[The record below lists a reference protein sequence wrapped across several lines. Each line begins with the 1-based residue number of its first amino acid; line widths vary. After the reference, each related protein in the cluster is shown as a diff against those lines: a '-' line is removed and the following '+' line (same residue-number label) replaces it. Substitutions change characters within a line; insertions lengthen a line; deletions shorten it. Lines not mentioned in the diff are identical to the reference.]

1 MLSRVQLRTDWKTAQ
16 FPSIWSQWSAA
27 CLKGL
32 AKQEPDFW
40 GSPSLW
46 SYPSDP
52 SHLPSFLSPLNNLLC
67 SAPPNWRVSD
77 PKTKVCP
84 GEGRVKAD
92 STFISLFPRHINPKA
107 VNWLSKAALSIL
119 SIKQSQFYY
128 LKIFPFCNHRFWFS
142 NPKITHSF
150 KLSVTPILSKAVC

>member
-92 STFISLFPRHINPKA
+92 STFISLFPRHLTHANKVLEKSWRRRVRGLWFRQIGEKGR
-107 VNWLSKAALSIL
+107 AAYKNIG
-119 SIKQSQFYY
+119 
-128 LKIFPFCNHRFWFS
+128 
-142 NPKITHSF
+142 SF
-150 KLSVTPILSKAVC
+150 LTLTGVLPCPTPHPSRS